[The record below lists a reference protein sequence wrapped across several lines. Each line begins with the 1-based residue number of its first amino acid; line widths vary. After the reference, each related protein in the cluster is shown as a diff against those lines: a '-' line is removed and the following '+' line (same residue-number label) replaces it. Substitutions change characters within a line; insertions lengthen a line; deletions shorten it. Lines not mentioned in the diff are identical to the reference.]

1 MLAPA
6 FPTATKMLKT
16 SRMTYISVAVSVVSV
31 LLIAFLL
38 FCIFSERDLSC
49 PCCPAQSDFGRRYSQ
64 MRTRV
69 RSSVRGTVRTTVSS
83 IRRQG

>member
-64 MRTRV
+64 MRTTIRTTVRGRV
-69 RSSVRGTVRTTVSS
+69 RSTVRS
-83 IRRQG
+83 IRGHG